1 MTKAQPPEPRLD
13 LDEFL
18 CFAIHSTAQAVGRAN
33 KPMLDQIG
41 LTYPQYLVMVVLWA
55 EDDQTV
61 GQIGEKL
68 FLESNTLTPLLK
80 RLQAAGYIERSRCTE
95 DERQVRIRL
104 TEGGRAL
111 RERACAFKPEWVERA
126 FGSDHEAAKALK
138 QQIVALRNRL
148 LSSQG

>member
-1 MTKAQPPEPRLD
+1 MPATSPAEARLD

-18 CFAIHSTAQAVGRAN
+18 CFAIHSTAQAIGRAN
-33 KPMLDQIG
+33 KPMLDQLG

-104 TEGGRAL
+104 TEAGRAL

-126 FGSDHEAAKALK
+126 FGEDREAARALR
-138 QQIVALRNRL
+138 QQIVALRDKL
-148 LSSQG
+148 VDSQS

>member
-1 MTKAQPPEPRLD
+1 MPATKPAEPRLD

-33 KPMLDQIG
+33 KPMLDQLG

-80 RLQAAGYIERSRCTE
+80 RLQVAGYIERTRCPE

-104 TEGGRAL
+104 TDQGRAL
-111 RERACAFKPEWVERA
+111 RERACAFKPEWVKRVFA
-126 FGSDHEAAKALK
+126 GDRDAAKALK
-138 QQIVALRNRL
+138 QQIVALRDKL
-148 LSSQG
+148 VDSQG